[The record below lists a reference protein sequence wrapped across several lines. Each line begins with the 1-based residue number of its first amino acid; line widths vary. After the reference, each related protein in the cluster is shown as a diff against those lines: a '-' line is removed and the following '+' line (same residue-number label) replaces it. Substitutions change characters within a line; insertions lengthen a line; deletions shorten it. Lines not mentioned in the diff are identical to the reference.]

1 VEKTEKSSNRKI
13 ENSPQPADSRRLIR
27 PRKSLAGQQ
36 YFMEVTFQIPD
47 ELVSSVTAAG
57 DLSRCALEAFA
68 LEELRAGRITEV
80 QLCDMLSLA
89 RIQMDGFLKSHGV
102 FEEYTLEDFEEER
115 RALKELG
122 L

>member
-1 VEKTEKSSNRKI
+1 VI
-13 ENSPQPADSRRLIR
+13 
-27 PRKSLAGQQ
+27 
-36 YFMEVTFQIPD
+36 
-47 ELVSSVTAAG
+47 AAG
-57 DLSRCALEAFA
+57 DLPRRALEACA
-68 LEELRAGRITEV
+68 LEELRAGRIDEV
-80 QLCDMLSLA
+80 QLCDMLGLA

>member
-1 VEKTEKSSNRKI
+1 M
-13 ENSPQPADSRRLIR
+13 D
-27 PRKSLAGQQ
+27 
-36 YFMEVTFQIPD
+36 VTFQIPD
-47 ELVSSVTAAG
+47 EPVGSVIATG
-57 DLSRCALEAFA
+57 DLPRRALEAFA
-68 LEELRAGRITEV
+68 LEELRSGRIDEV
-80 QLCDMLSLA
+80 QLCDMLGLA